1 MDPAKN
7 PSPAAAEGR
16 LLAGR
21 YLLVEQ
27 IGRGGMGMVWRAQ
40 DQLLDREVA
49 VKELTVTGLPHEEL
63 AVLHAR
69 MQQEAR
75 AAARI
80 KHPGVVTVF
89 DVLEQDDR
97 PWIVMELIDGR
108 SLAEVIA
115 DEGTLLPRDAA
126 RLGAQVLSALDRA
139 HQLGVLHRDV
149 KPANVLLERGGRVVL
164 TDFGIALLE
173 GSTGFTRT
181 GDVVGSPDYLAPER
195 VTGHR
200 PGAESDLWS
209 LGVTLY
215 AAVEGQSPFRR
226 TSTVSTLQ
234 AVVAEELPEP
244 GHAGSLAPVIKA
256 LLRKDPSERPTA
268 VQAQRMLEDV
278 AGGLPANPAEPSVA
292 HPPTQLVPPAE
303 LDSEDAEFARHPTQ
317 STPPTPLPS
326 HGVDARPEPSQAG
339 TDDGHQADT
348 PPTVP
353 VPSSR
358 GASGR
363 RRGRRVGLPI
373 ALAVVLAALVGGL
386 AWALASHGGSSP
398 PPTAPTATASNH
410 PPASTSASHG
420 GSSPPPTAP
429 TATASNHPPASTS
442 ASHGGSSPPPTAPT
456 ATASNHPP
464 ASTSA
469 SPSHPTAAGQAKSL
483 DLLLDRSAESRQ
495 KVVSAVSAVEAC
507 SSPDSVSAARAAL
520 RDAADERS
528 TLIGELDALDLSQIP
543 GSAQATEQLRAAWQ
557 HSADAD
563 AAYASWAGRM
573 ANGVC
578 APGSAPHDKNWT
590 AGLHASS
597 QATSAKKAFA
607 RMWNPIVEQYGL
619 QTRTPNRI

>member
-410 PPASTSASHG
+410 PPASTSAS
-420 GSSPPPTAP
+420 
-429 TATASNHPPASTS
+429 
-442 ASHGGSSPPPTAPT
+442 
-456 ATASNHPP
+456 
-464 ASTSA
+464 
-469 SPSHPTAAGQAKSL
+469 PSHPTAAGQAKSL

>member
-7 PSPAAAEGR
+7 PSPAAAGGR

-40 DQLLDREVA
+40 DQVLDREVA

-108 SLAEVIA
+108 SLADVIA

-164 TDFGIALLE
+164 TDFGIALLG
-173 GSTGFTRT
+173 GSTGLTRT

-244 GHAGSLAPVIKA
+244 CHAGSLAPVIKA

-278 AGGLPANPAEPSVA
+278 AGGLPANPAEPSVV

-303 LDSEDAEFARHPTQ
+303 LDSEEAEFTRHPTQ

-326 HGVDARPEPSQAG
+326 RGDDARPEPSQAG
-339 TDDGHQADT
+339 TDDGHQVDT

-363 RRGRRVGLPI
+363 QRGRRVGLLI
-373 ALAVVLAALVGGL
+373 ALAVVLAALAGGL

-398 PPTAPTATASNH
+398 PPTAPTAAASNH
-410 PPASTSASHG
+410 PPASTSASHRDR
-420 GSSPPPTAP
+420 
-429 TATASNHPPASTS
+429 
-442 ASHGGSSPPPTAPT
+442 SPPPTAPT

-495 KVVSAVSAVEAC
+495 KVVNAVSAVEAC
-507 SSPDSVSAARAAL
+507 SSPDSVSAAHTAL

-543 GSAQATEQLRAAWQ
+543 GSAQATDQLRDAWQ

-573 ANGVC
+573 ADGVC

-590 AGLHASS
+590 AGLRASS
-597 QATSAKKAFA
+597 QATSAKKALA

-619 QTRTPNRI
+619 QTRAPNRI